1 MKLRNVVVVLVLGA
15 TACASIPE
23 PETPDE
29 REEPSRQTPRR
40 PPLPPAPSKMPEI
53 VYASVTI
60 DAPLARPAL
69 IAKQ

>member
-1 MKLRNVVVVLVLGA
+1 MKLRNVVVVVVLGA
-15 TACASIPE
+15 SACAPIPE

-29 REEPSRQTPRR
+29 HEPSRQTPRR

-53 VYASVTI
+53 VYASLTI
-60 DAPLARPAL
+60 DAPIARPAL